1 MEAVTEQPSQ
11 AADGVAAAY
20 KLHKTIES
28 THAKIQRVKHEI
40 GKTILAEKFAFVGTL
55 VVYFVFIWSLYINDL
70 WGFATWLDKNRH
82 EVFAIPVF
90 AVLGISLPLAMA
102 YIKSIAYDHLARYD
116 ITKAVAY
123 CMVFFLMF
131 AGVTYEA
138 ISSSSQQQHIAHTS
152 AESSKTF
159 QAVMGTNAA
168 VGDGGALAAQ
178 LAKAEAKLSQCR
190 ARLAEGKEKH
200 CNGTQATVD
209 SLKTSMQSA
218 SAAQVQASTAAIQ
231 AKAQA
236 ASSMKEESFKPV
248 YKFARDI
255 FGVTI
260 STGVVLVAVMVSIIF
275 EISHGLLVLILRQKQ
290 TYLDYL
296 EHSLI
301 DQQADYMTGT
311 GKVHALDDFTD
322 TSILDMDK
330 LRETGEV
337 KNGVG
342 FTATI
347 RPVGFTADVLGT
359 GRANYSTQHNRHTM
373 AAFEQSQK
381 QPFGI
386 IPPSASRS
394 PQPTP
399 KPAPQPMGK
408 VLYSGLS
415 KAELLALKQ
424 TAKDKKFGET
434 AICPACGTHFIKT
447 NCGQVFCQ
455 KDHKN
460 WFDSLLRQAP

>member
-1 MEAVTEQPSQ
+1 MDTAENNAMPPSS
-11 AADGVAAAY
+11 DVATAY
-20 KLHKTIES
+20 KLHKHIES
-28 THAKIQRVKHEI
+28 THEKIQRVQAEI
-40 GKTILAEKFAFVGTL
+40 RKTHLAENFAFIGTL
-55 VVYFVFIWSLYINDL
+55 LVYFVFIWGLYVNEL
-70 WGFATWLDKNRH
+70 WGFYTWLVKNLT
-82 EVFAIPVF
+82 EVFALPIF
-90 AVLGISLPLAMA
+90 AALGITLPLAMA
-102 YIKSIAYDHLARYD
+102 YIKSIAYHHLALYD
-116 ITKAVAY
+116 LKKGSIYAIVA
-123 CMVFFLMF
+123 FLMF
-131 AGVTYEA
+131 AGMIYEA
-138 ISSSSQQQHIAHTS
+138 ISSSGQQQHIAHTS

-159 QAVMGTNAA
+159 QAVMGTSVS
-168 VGDGGALAAQ
+168 VGANGELVAQ

-200 CNGTQATVD
+200 CNGAQATVD
-209 SLKTSMQSA
+209 SMKASMQSA
-218 SAAQVQASTAAIQ
+218 NAAQVQASNAAIE
-231 AKAQA
+231 AKTKA
-236 ASSMKEESFKPV
+236 ASEMKEDGFKPV
-248 YKFARDI
+248 YKFARDV
-255 FGVTI
+255 FKVTI
-260 STGVVLVAVMVSIIF
+260 STGVVMVALLVSFIF
-275 EISHGLLVLILRQKQ
+275 EVSHGLLVLFLMQKER
-290 TYLDYL
+290 YLAFL
-296 EHSLI
+296 KESLI

-330 LRETGEV
+330 LRESGEV

-359 GRANYSTQHNRHTM
+359 GRANYSTQHNRHIM

-460 WFDSLLRQAP
+460 WFDSLLRQAS